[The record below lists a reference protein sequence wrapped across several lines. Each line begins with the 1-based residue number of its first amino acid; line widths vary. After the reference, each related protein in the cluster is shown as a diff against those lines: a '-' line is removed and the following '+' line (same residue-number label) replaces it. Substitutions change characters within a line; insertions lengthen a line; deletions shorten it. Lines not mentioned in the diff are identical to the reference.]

1 MHNIVQQINP
11 RNILTGGFSGLTW
24 AQLNTHLSESVE
36 CRVYAI
42 DLRGHGETT
51 TSVQED
57 EFDLSAGKLA
67 NDILEV
73 TTKLLGNVLIFFQR
87 RLSKT
92 S

>member
-1 MHNIVQQINP
+1 M
-11 RNILTGGFSGLTW
+11 
-24 AQLNTHLSESVE
+24 E

-73 TTKLLGNVLIFFQR
+73 TTKLLGNVLIFSREDLVNQLYNLFCIYLFFHFIILQL
-87 RLSKT
+87 LSI
-92 S
+92 

>member
-1 MHNIVQQINP
+1 M
-11 RNILTGGFSGLTW
+11 
-24 AQLNTHLSESVE
+24 E

-51 TSVQED
+51 TCEQED

-73 TTKLLGNVLIFFQR
+73 TTKLLGNVLITKGFF
-87 RLSKT
+87 
-92 S
+92 

>member
-1 MHNIVQQINP
+1 MQINP

-51 TSVQED
+51 TCVQED

-73 TTKLLGNVLIFFQR
+73 TTKLLGNVLIFF
-87 RLSKT
+87 
-92 S
+92 